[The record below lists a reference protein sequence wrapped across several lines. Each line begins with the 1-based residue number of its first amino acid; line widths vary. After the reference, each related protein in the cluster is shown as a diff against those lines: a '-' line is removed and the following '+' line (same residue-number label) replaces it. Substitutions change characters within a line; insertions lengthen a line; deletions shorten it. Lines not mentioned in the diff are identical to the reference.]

1 MATKYGTHAEF
12 EHLAS
17 VSATSGHP
25 SFYASGSA
33 GSAGS
38 TSTLYL
44 KGPNGNTYDMIS
56 GSILQVAGDS
66 GTGTVS
72 MGTGQSLTIAGGTG
86 LDTTMS
92 GQTLTFSMDL
102 NELSAAAVSVANDSI
117 AIVDASDSSAS
128 KKESIADL
136 MTAVAGTVTSTALA
150 ASSGV
155 LGLDIQNLTAAATVA
170 DGDLVVIDD
179 GAGGTLRK
187 MTRANF
193 IESAALDS
201 IDIDGGAIDGT
212 IIGANSVAA
221 GSFAAIVGTTATL
234 SSTLTANGDVDLG
247 NATSDTITATGR
259 FDSDLVPSS
268 DSARDLGTSALQWA
282 EVHADAGHIDAMTV
296 TGTSTLTTVDING
309 GAIDGTTIGA
319 ASATTGKFT
328 TLTATSNASVS
339 GSLHVVG
346 DLDVAGNINSVTKTT
361 SILEVEDL
369 NIICASGSNASAADG
384 AGLLL
389 GGHAKADS
397 VAGFTWDNDTSN
409 IEFSIAGSN
418 EALMSATVFAPA
430 SSDGM
435 ALGSTALM
443 WSDAFLASGAVVN
456 FNNGDVTMTHSNN
469 LLTIA
474 GGNTRVDRLEL
485 DSASDYIDVDTD
497 LKIIAAA
504 DVVIDPAGG
513 ELKVDGNVVPN
524 SDSADSLGASGTAWA
539 NLYVDAID
547 LNGQGSISMGGT
559 GRIDLDADDDTSIR
573 ASADDVITFEAGGTD
588 RLSVGAS
595 ALYPASDD
603 GLALGS
609 ANNNFSDLFLAD
621 AAVVNFG
628 DDQEVTLTHVHNTGL
643 LLSSDD
649 QLQFG
654 DSGTYVHQSADG
666 TLKAVADG
674 HIQLAAASGRVDVNS
689 LTASFGVST
698 NPSPTMLFSGSNA
711 NMGLFKW
718 VGAADKFYFQ
728 DDLLVMN
735 DEKIYFQDSDVYI
748 YSSTDGKLDLVAD
761 SDFEIAAPAVVI
773 DASTDIDLQTDA
785 LKLGQGGDADIV
797 MTWNANSND
806 GVLTWME
813 DEDYFKFSDDVLM
826 NSDEKLLFRDTG
838 IYLNSSANGQLD
850 IDADQE
856 VEITA
861 PTLDIDASTAVT
873 ITSPSVVIDS
883 STSDKPVLEL
893 KNSNADANPATILFN
908 HDSASP
914 ADDDELGEVVFN
926 GDDDGGA
933 STMFAKI
940 VGVASDVT
948 DGTEDGA
955 LQFKFRANGAV
966 KTVELGA
973 GAGLTLPNDST
984 YGVVKAHSMVT
995 YSDETLKTNIQPLES
1010 ALETVNKLQGVSYDW
1025 KSDGS
1030 HDLGFIAQEVNKVV
1044 PQIVYGK
1051 GDGDLGLDYS
1061 KLTSILVEAVKE
1073 QQAQINDLKS
1083 KLDK

>member
-25 SFYASGSA
+25 AFYASGSA
-33 GSAGS
+33 GSAGD

-86 LDTTMS
+86 LDTSMS

-102 NELSAAAVSVANDSI
+102 NELSAAAVDVGNDSI
-117 AIVDASDSSAS
+117 AIIDANDSNGS
-128 KKESIADL
+128 KKESIADV
-136 MTAVAGTVTSTALA
+136 MTAVAGAGLAASSGVLSLDISELSDVAVASGDKFLMLDSDGGTEQLESIDDISSFQAGTVTSTALA

-155 LGLDIQNLTAAATVA
+155 LKLDIQNLTAETTVA

-201 IDIDGGAIDGT
+201 INIDGGAIDGT
-212 IIGANSVAA
+212 VIGANSVAA

-282 EVHADAGHIDAMTV
+282 EAHIDHGYIDALTA

-309 GAIDGTTIGA
+309 GAIDGTAIGA
-319 ASATTGKFT
+319 NSASTGKFT
-328 TLTATSNASVS
+328 TLTATSDASVS

-361 SILEVEDL
+361 SILEVEDI

-384 AGLLL
+384 GGLLI
-389 GGHAKADS
+389 GGFAKGSSA
-397 VAGFTWDNDTSN
+397 AAFTWDNDNSV
-409 IEFSIAGSN
+409 IELSIAGSN
-418 EALMSATVFAPA
+418 EAYMSATQFSPSAN
-430 SSDGM
+430 DGM
-435 ALGSTALM
+435 ALGAGAAA
-443 WSDAFLASGAVVN
+443 WSDLFLASAGVIN
-456 FNNGDVTMTHSNN
+456 FNNGDVTLTHAANKLSV
-469 LLTIA
+469 A
-474 GGNTRVDRLEL
+474 GGNLAVERLEI
-485 DSASDYIDVDTD
+485 DSANDYLDVDTN
-497 LKIIAAA
+497 LKVVAAA
-504 DVVIDPAGG
+504 DIVLDPGG
-513 ELKVDGNVVPN
+513 NNVLPG

-539 NLYVDAID
+539 NLFVDAID

-588 RLSVGAS
+588 RVAIGAGS
-595 ALYPASDD
+595 LYPSSDD
-603 GLALGS
+603 GCTLGGP
-609 ANNNFSDLFLAD
+609 NNNWSDLYVAD
-621 AAVVNFG
+621 AGVAYFG
-628 DDQEVTLTHVHNTGL
+628 DDQDVSLTHYADNGL
-643 LLSSDD
+643 VLNSTRKLYFEDASNYD
-649 QLQFG
+649 QYIGSLG
-654 DSGTYVHQSADG
+654 SGVT
-666 TLKAVADG
+666 AVA
-674 HIQLAAASGRVDVNS
+674 SV
-689 LTASFGVST
+689 T
-698 NPSPTMLFSGSNA
+698 
-711 NMGLFKW
+711 
-718 VGAADKFYFQ
+718 
-728 DDLLVMN
+728 
-735 DEKIYFQDSDVYI
+735 E
-748 YSSTDGKLDLVAD
+748 
-761 SDFEIAAPAVVI
+761 
-773 DASTDIDLQTDA
+773 IDL
-785 LKLGQGGDADIV
+785 
-797 MTWNANSND
+797 
-806 GVLTWME
+806 
-813 DEDYFKFSDDVLM
+813 
-826 NSDEKLLFRDTG
+826 
-838 IYLNSSANGQLD
+838 
-850 IDADQE
+850 
-856 VEITA
+856 TA
-861 PTLDIDASTAVT
+861 PTLDVNASTAVA

-883 STSDKPVLEL
+883 STSDKPVVTI
-893 KNSNADANPATILFN
+893 KNSNADANPATLEFTKE
-908 HDSASP
+908 SASP

-926 GDDDGGA
+926 GDDDGG
-933 STMFAKI
+933 SETMFAKI
-940 VGVASDVT
+940 VGVSTDVSN
-948 DGTEDGA
+948 GSEDGA
-955 LQFKFRANGAV
+955 LQFKFRAAGAV

-1030 HDLGFIAQEVNKVV
+1030 HDLGFIAQDVNKVV
-1044 PQIVYGK
+1044 PQIVYGTD
-1051 GDGDLGLDYS
+1051 DGDLGLDYS

>member
-17 VSATSGHP
+17 VSATSGQP

-56 GSILQVAGDS
+56 GSILQVSGDS

-102 NELSAAAVSVANDSI
+102 NELSAAAVNVANDSI
-117 AIVDASDSSAS
+117 AIVDADDSSAS

-369 NIICASGSNASAADG
+369 NIICASGSNASDADG

-485 DSASDYIDVDTD
+485 DGSSDYIDVDTD

-513 ELKVDGNVVPN
+513 ELKVDGNVVPD

-609 ANNNFSDLFLAD
+609 ANNNFSDVFLAD
-621 AAVVNFG
+621 AAVLNFG
-628 DDQEVTLTHVHNTGL
+628 DDQDTTLTHTDGTGL
-643 LLSSDD
+643 
-649 QLQFG
+649 
-654 DSGTYVHQSADG
+654 
-666 TLKAVADG
+666 TL
-674 HIQLAAASGRVDVNS
+674 N
-689 LTASFGVST
+689 ST
-698 NPSPTMLFSGSNA
+698 NKLCF
-711 NMGLFKW
+711 
-718 VGAADKFYFQ
+718 
-728 DDLLVMN
+728 N
-735 DEKIYFQDSDVYI
+735 DSATFVQ
-748 YSSTDGKLDLVAD
+748 
-761 SDFEIAAPAVVI
+761 
-773 DASTDIDLQTDA
+773 
-785 LKLGQGGDADIV
+785 
-797 MTWNANSND
+797 
-806 GVLTWME
+806 
-813 DEDYFKFSDDVLM
+813 
-826 NSDEKLLFRDTG
+826 
-838 IYLNSSANGQLD
+838 SSANGQLD
-850 IDADQE
+850 IDAD
-856 VEITA
+856 VELELTA

-893 KNSNADANPATILFN
+893 KNSNADANPATLLFN

-940 VGVASDVT
+940 VGVSSDVT

>member
-17 VSATSGHP
+17 VSATSGQP

-44 KGPNGNTYDMIS
+44 KGPNGNTYDMVS

-72 MGTGQSLTIAGGTG
+72 MGTGESLTIAGGTG

-117 AIVDASDSSAS
+117 AIVDAGDSNSS

-369 NIICASGSNASAADG
+369 NIICASGSNASDADG

-430 SSDGM
+430 TSDGM
-435 ALGSTALM
+435 ALGSTTLM
-443 WSDAFLASGAVVN
+443 WSDAFLASAAVIN

-485 DSASDYIDVDTD
+485 DGSSDYIDVDTD

-513 ELKVDGNVVPN
+513 ELKVDGNVVPD

-573 ASADDVITFEAGGTD
+573 ASADDVITFEAGGSD
-588 RLSVGAS
+588 VLSVGAS

-609 ANNNFSDLFLAD
+609 ANNNFSDVFLAD
-621 AAVVNFG
+621 AAVLNFG

-666 TLKAVADG
+666 
-674 HIQLAAASGRVDVNS
+674 
-689 LTASFGVST
+689 
-698 NPSPTMLFSGSNA
+698 
-711 NMGLFKW
+711 
-718 VGAADKFYFQ
+718 
-728 DDLLVMN
+728 
-735 DEKIYFQDSDVYI
+735 
-748 YSSTDGKLDLVAD
+748 
-761 SDFEIAAPAVVI
+761 
-773 DASTDIDLQTDA
+773 
-785 LKLGQGGDADIV
+785 
-797 MTWNANSND
+797 
-806 GVLTWME
+806 
-813 DEDYFKFSDDVLM
+813 
-826 NSDEKLLFRDTG
+826 
-838 IYLNSSANGQLD
+838 QLD
-850 IDADQE
+850 IDAD
-856 VEITA
+856 VELELTA

-940 VGVASDVT
+940 VGVSSDVT

-955 LQFKFRANGAV
+955 LQFKFRGNGAV
-966 KTVELGA
+966 KTIEIGA

>member
-44 KGPNGNTYDMIS
+44 KGPNGNTYDMVS

-102 NELSAAAVSVANDSI
+102 NELSAASVNVANDSI
-117 AIVDASDSSAS
+117 AIVDADDSNGS
-128 KKESIADL
+128 KKESISDL

-155 LGLDIQNLTAAATVA
+155 LGLDIQNLTAETTIA

-193 IESAALDS
+193 IESAALDA
-201 IDIDGGAIDGT
+201 INIDGGAIDGT
-212 IIGANSVAA
+212 PIGASSQSSVKA
-221 GSFAAIVGTTATL
+221 TTL
-234 SSTLTANGDVDLG
+234 SGSSTLDVDGAATFNGNVDLG
-247 NATSDTITATGR
+247 NATSDTITATAR
-259 FDSDLVPSS
+259 FDSDLVPST

-282 EVHADAGHIDAMTV
+282 EAHVDHGYIDAITA

-456 FNNGDVTMTHSNN
+456 FNNGDVTMTHSAN
-469 LLTIA
+469 LLAIA
-474 GGNTRVDRLEL
+474 GGNTRVERLEI
-485 DSASDYIDVDTD
+485 DGASDYIDVDTD

-559 GRIDLDADDDTSIR
+559 GRLDLDADDDTSIR
-573 ASADDVITFEAGGTD
+573 ASADDVITFEAGGSD
-588 RLSVGAS
+588 VLSVGAS

-609 ANNNFSDLFLAD
+609 ANNNFSDVFLAD
-621 AAVVNFG
+621 AAVLNFG

-654 DSGTYVHQSADG
+654 DSGTYIHQSSNG
-666 TLKAVADG
+666 VLKAVSDDN
-674 HIQLAAASGRVDVNS
+674 IILAAGSANGDYVALNA
-689 LTASFGVST
+689 LTSSFGVSS
-698 NPSPTMLFSGSNA
+698 NASPAMLFSGSNA
-711 NMGLFKW
+711 NVGMFKW
-718 VGAADKFYFQ
+718 LGSADKFSFM
-728 DDLLVMN
+728 DDISMSTSESIQFRASGN
-735 DEKIYFQDSDVYI
+735 KIH
-748 YSSTDGKLDLVAD
+748 SSTANQLDITSPTVN
-761 SDFEIAAPAVVI
+761 I
-773 DASTDIDLQTDA
+773 DASSNLY
-785 LKLGQGGDADIV
+785 LKSDSVTFGENAEADV
-797 MTWNANSND
+797 VLNFNAASND

-813 DEDYFKFSDDVLM
+813 DEDYFKFSDDILIAE
-826 NSDEKLLFRDTG
+826 DEKLLFRDSGLG
-838 IYLNSSANGQLD
+838 IHSTANGQLD
-850 IDADQE
+850 IDADVE
-856 VEITA
+856 LEITA

-893 KNSNADANPATILFN
+893 KNSNADANPASILFN

-940 VGVASDVT
+940 VGVSSDVT

-955 LQFKFRANGAV
+955 LQFKFRGNGAV

-1030 HDLGFIAQEVNKVV
+1030 RDLGFIAQEVNKVV

>member
-1 MATKYGTHAEF
+1 MATKYGTYAEF

-25 SFYASGSA
+25 AFYASGSA
-33 GSAGS
+33 GSAGD

-44 KGPNGNTYDMIS
+44 KGPNGNTYDMVS

-86 LDTTMS
+86 LDTSMS

-102 NELSAAAVSVANDSI
+102 NELSAAAVDVGNDSI
-117 AIVDASDSSAS
+117 AIIDANDSNGS
-128 KKESIADL
+128 KKESIADV
-136 MTAVAGTVTSTALA
+136 MTAVAGAGLAASSGVLSLDISELSDVAVASGDKFLMLDSDGGTEQLESIDDISSFQAGTVTSTALA

-155 LGLDIQNLTAAATVA
+155 LKLDIQNLTAETTVA

-201 IDIDGGAIDGT
+201 INIDGGAIDGT
-212 IIGANSVAA
+212 VIGANSVAA

-247 NATSDTITATGR
+247 DATSDTITATGR
-259 FDSDLVPSS
+259 FDSALVPSS

-282 EVHADAGHIDAMTV
+282 EAHIDHGYIDALTA

-309 GAIDGTTIGA
+309 GAIDGAAIGA
-319 ASATTGKFT
+319 NSATTGKFT
-328 TLTATSNASVS
+328 TLTATGNASVS

-369 NIICASGSNASAADG
+369 NIICASGSNASDSDG
-384 AGLLL
+384 GGLLV
-389 GGHAKADS
+389 GGFAKANS

-430 SSDGM
+430 TSDGM

-443 WSDAFLASGAVVN
+443 WSDVFLASGAVIN
-456 FNNGDVTMTHSNN
+456 FNNGDVTLTHAANKLSVG
-469 LLTIA
+469 
-474 GGNTRVDRLEL
+474 GGNLAVERLEI
-485 DSASDYIDVDTD
+485 DSANDYIDVSTD
-497 LKIIAAA
+497 LQIIASA
-504 DVVIDPAGG
+504 DVLIDPAGG
-513 ELKVDGNVVPN
+513 ELKVDGNVIPN

-539 NLYVDAID
+539 NLFVDAID

-559 GRIDLDADDDTSIR
+559 GRLDLDADDDTSIR

-588 RLSVGAS
+588 RVAIGAG
-595 ALYPASDD
+595 AIYPSSDD
-603 GLALGS
+603 GCTLGGP
-609 ANNNFSDLFLAD
+609 NNNWSDLYVAD
-621 AAVVNFG
+621 AGVAYFG
-628 DDQEVTLTHVHNTGL
+628 DDQDVSLTHYADNGL
-643 LLSSDD
+643 VLNSTRKLYFEDASNYD
-649 QLQFG
+649 QYIGSLG
-654 DSGTYVHQSADG
+654 SGVT
-666 TLKAVADG
+666 AVA
-674 HIQLAAASGRVDVNS
+674 SV
-689 LTASFGVST
+689 T
-698 NPSPTMLFSGSNA
+698 
-711 NMGLFKW
+711 
-718 VGAADKFYFQ
+718 
-728 DDLLVMN
+728 
-735 DEKIYFQDSDVYI
+735 E
-748 YSSTDGKLDLVAD
+748 
-761 SDFEIAAPAVVI
+761 
-773 DASTDIDLQTDA
+773 IDL
-785 LKLGQGGDADIV
+785 
-797 MTWNANSND
+797 
-806 GVLTWME
+806 
-813 DEDYFKFSDDVLM
+813 
-826 NSDEKLLFRDTG
+826 
-838 IYLNSSANGQLD
+838 
-850 IDADQE
+850 
-856 VEITA
+856 TA
-861 PTLDIDASTAVT
+861 PTLDINASTAVA

-940 VGVASDVT
+940 VGVSSDVT

-1030 HDLGFIAQEVNKVV
+1030 RDLGFIAQEVNKVV

>member
-1 MATKYGTHAEF
+1 MATTYGVIAEF
-12 EHLAS
+12 EHTAS
-17 VSATSGHP
+17 SHP
-25 SFYASGSA
+25 TTGQPSLYASGSA
-33 GSAGS
+33 GSAGA

-56 GSILQVAGDS
+56 GSILQIAGDS

-72 MGTGQSLTIAGGTG
+72 MGEGESLTIAGGTG
-86 LDTTMS
+86 LDTS
-92 GQTLTFSMDL
+92 ASNQTLTFSVDLNELGAAAVAVGADSIAIIDATDNSTKKESIADLMTAAAGAGIAAASGVLALDLSEISDVQVASGDKFLMLDSDNSTEQLESIDDIATFMAGDGLGVASGVLKVDL
-102 NELSAAAVSVANDSI
+102 NELSAAAVAVGSDSIVIIDANDSNG
-117 AIVDASDSSAS
+117 S

-136 MTAVAGTVTSTALA
+136 MTAVAGTVTTTALA

-155 LGLDIQNLTAAATVA
+155 LGLDIQNLTATATVV

-193 IESAALDS
+193 IESAALDA
-201 IDIDGGAIDGT
+201 INIDGGAIDGT
-212 IIGANSVAA
+212 PIGAN
-221 GSFAAIVGTTATL
+221 TA
-234 SSTLTANGDVDLG
+234 S
-247 NATSDTITATGR
+247 
-259 FDSDLVPSS
+259 
-268 DSARDLGTSALQWA
+268 
-282 EVHADAGHIDAMTV
+282 
-296 TGTSTLTTVDING
+296 
-309 GAIDGTTIGA
+309 
-319 ASATTGKFT
+319 TGKFS
-328 TLTATSNASVS
+328 TLEATGNASVS

-346 DLDVAGNINSVTKTT
+346 DLDVVGNINSVTKTA

-369 NIICASGSNASAADG
+369 NIICASGSNASNADG
-384 AGLLL
+384 GGLLV
-389 GGHAKADS
+389 GGYAKSNS

-430 SSDGM
+430 TSDGM

-456 FNNGDVTMTHSNN
+456 FNNGDVTMTHSGN

-654 DSGTYVHQSADG
+654 DSGTYVHQSANG

-674 HIQLAAASGRVDVNS
+674 NIHLAATDGYIAVNS
-689 LTASFGVST
+689 LTASFGVSD
-698 NPSPTMLFSGSNA
+698 NADPCLFFSGSHA
-711 NMGLFKW
+711 NMGLIKW
-718 VGAADKFYFQ
+718 KGSSDNFMFA
-728 DDLLVMN
+728 DDLMMN
-735 DEKIYFQDSDVYI
+735 SSEALQFRSSGNKV
-748 YSSTDGKLDLVAD
+748 YSSGANTL
-761 SDFEIAAPAVVI
+761 
-773 DASTDIDLQTDA
+773 
-785 LKLGQGGDADIV
+785 DIV
-797 MTWNANSND
+797 SPTVNVQGTTAITLQSDSVTFGEGGNTDVVLNFNGNDND

-813 DEDYFKFSDDVLM
+813 DEDYFLFSDDAML
-826 NSDEKLLFRDTG
+826 NSDEKLLFRDSG
-838 IYLNSSANGQLD
+838 LYINSSANGQLD
-850 IDADQE
+850 IDADVE
-856 VEITA
+856 LEITA

-893 KNSNADANPATILFN
+893 KNTNADANPATILFN

-940 VGVASDVT
+940 IGVSSDVT

-955 LQFKFRANGAV
+955 LQFKFRGNGAV
-966 KTVELGA
+966 KTIEIGA

-1030 HDLGFIAQEVNKVV
+1030 HDLGFIAQDVNKVV
-1044 PQIVYGK
+1044 PQIVYGT

>member
-1 MATKYGTHAEF
+1 MATKYGTYAEF

-17 VSATSGHP
+17 VSATSGHQA
-25 SFYASGSA
+25 FYASGSA
-33 GSAGS
+33 GSAGD

-44 KGPNGNTYDMIS
+44 KGPNGNTYDMVS

-86 LDTTMS
+86 LDTSMS

-102 NELSAAAVSVANDSI
+102 NELSAAAVDVGNDSI
-117 AIVDASDSSAS
+117 AIIDANDSNGS
-128 KKESIADL
+128 KKESIADV
-136 MTAVAGTVTSTALA
+136 MTAVAGAGLAASSGVLSLDISELSDVAVASGDKFLMLDSDGGTEQLESIDDISSFQAGTVTSTALA

-155 LGLDIQNLTAAATVA
+155 LKLDIQNLTAETTVA

-201 IDIDGGAIDGT
+201 INIDGGAIDGT
-212 IIGANSVAA
+212 VIGANSVAA

-247 NATSDTITATGR
+247 DATSDTITATGR

-282 EVHADAGHIDAMTV
+282 EAHIDHGYIDALTA

-309 GAIDGTTIGA
+309 GAIDGAAIGA
-319 ASATTGKFT
+319 NSATTGKFT
-328 TLTATSNASVS
+328 TLTATGNASVS

-369 NIICASGSNASAADG
+369 NIICASGSNASDSDG
-384 AGLLL
+384 GGLLV
-389 GGHAKADS
+389 GGFAKANS

-430 SSDGM
+430 TSDGM

-443 WSDAFLASGAVVN
+443 WSDVFLASGAVIN
-456 FNNGDVTMTHSNN
+456 FNNGDVTLTHAANKLSVG
-469 LLTIA
+469 
-474 GGNTRVDRLEL
+474 GGNLAVERLEI
-485 DSASDYIDVDTD
+485 DSANDYIDVSTD
-497 LKIIAAA
+497 LQIIASA
-504 DVVIDPAGG
+504 DVLIDPAGG
-513 ELKVDGNVVPN
+513 ELKVDGNVIPN

-539 NLYVDAID
+539 NLFVDAID

-559 GRIDLDADDDTSIR
+559 GRLDLDADDDTSIR

-588 RLSVGAS
+588 RVAIGAGS
-595 ALYPASDD
+595 LYPSSDH
-603 GLALGS
+603 GCTLGGP
-609 ANNNFSDLFLAD
+609 NNNWSDLYVAD
-621 AAVVNFG
+621 AGVAYFG
-628 DDQEVTLTHVHNTGL
+628 DDQDVSLTHYADNGL
-643 LLSSDD
+643 VLNSTRKLYFEDASNYD
-649 QLQFG
+649 QYIGSLG
-654 DSGTYVHQSADG
+654 SGVT
-666 TLKAVADG
+666 AVA
-674 HIQLAAASGRVDVNS
+674 SV
-689 LTASFGVST
+689 T
-698 NPSPTMLFSGSNA
+698 
-711 NMGLFKW
+711 
-718 VGAADKFYFQ
+718 
-728 DDLLVMN
+728 
-735 DEKIYFQDSDVYI
+735 E
-748 YSSTDGKLDLVAD
+748 
-761 SDFEIAAPAVVI
+761 
-773 DASTDIDLQTDA
+773 IDL
-785 LKLGQGGDADIV
+785 
-797 MTWNANSND
+797 
-806 GVLTWME
+806 
-813 DEDYFKFSDDVLM
+813 
-826 NSDEKLLFRDTG
+826 
-838 IYLNSSANGQLD
+838 
-850 IDADQE
+850 
-856 VEITA
+856 TA
-861 PTLDIDASTAVT
+861 PTLDINASTAVA

-940 VGVASDVT
+940 VGVSSDVT

-1030 HDLGFIAQEVNKVV
+1030 RDLGFIAQEVNKVV

>member
-17 VSATSGHP
+17 VSATSGQP

-44 KGPNGNTYDMIS
+44 KGPNGNTYDMVS

-72 MGTGQSLTIAGGTG
+72 MGTGESLTIAGGTG

-117 AIVDASDSSAS
+117 AIVDAGDSNSS

-369 NIICASGSNASAADG
+369 NIICASGSNASDADG

-430 SSDGM
+430 TSDGM
-435 ALGSTALM
+435 ALGSTTLM
-443 WSDAFLASGAVVN
+443 WSDAFLASAAVIN

-485 DSASDYIDVDTD
+485 DGSSDYIDVDTD

-513 ELKVDGNVVPN
+513 ELKVDGNVVPD

-573 ASADDVITFEAGGTD
+573 ASADDVITFEAGGSD
-588 RLSVGAS
+588 VLSVGAS

-609 ANNNFSDLFLAD
+609 ANNNFSDVFLAD
-621 AAVVNFG
+621 AAVLNFG
-628 DDQEVTLTHVHNTGL
+628 DNQEVTLTHVHNTGL

-666 TLKAVADG
+666 
-674 HIQLAAASGRVDVNS
+674 
-689 LTASFGVST
+689 
-698 NPSPTMLFSGSNA
+698 
-711 NMGLFKW
+711 
-718 VGAADKFYFQ
+718 
-728 DDLLVMN
+728 
-735 DEKIYFQDSDVYI
+735 
-748 YSSTDGKLDLVAD
+748 
-761 SDFEIAAPAVVI
+761 
-773 DASTDIDLQTDA
+773 
-785 LKLGQGGDADIV
+785 
-797 MTWNANSND
+797 
-806 GVLTWME
+806 
-813 DEDYFKFSDDVLM
+813 
-826 NSDEKLLFRDTG
+826 
-838 IYLNSSANGQLD
+838 QLD
-850 IDADQE
+850 IDAD
-856 VEITA
+856 VELELTA

-940 VGVASDVT
+940 VGVSSDVT

-955 LQFKFRANGAV
+955 LQFKFRGNGAV
-966 KTVELGA
+966 KTIEIGA